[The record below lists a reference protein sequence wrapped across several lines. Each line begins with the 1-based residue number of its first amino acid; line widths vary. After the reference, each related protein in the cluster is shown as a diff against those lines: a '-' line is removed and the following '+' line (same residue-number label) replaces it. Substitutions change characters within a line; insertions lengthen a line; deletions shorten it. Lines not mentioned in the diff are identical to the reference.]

1 MTGQTPAHAVLGV
14 SITDNTGGGALVG
27 TVAPGSA
34 AFAAG
39 LRAGD
44 VITALDDSA
53 VGGAD
58 DLTAAVRTHKPGDRV
73 TIHFTRDGTEQ
84 TATATMGSTTG

>member
-1 MTGQTPAHAVLGV
+1 
-14 SITDNTGGGALVG
+14 
-27 TVAPGSA
+27 
-34 AFAAG
+34 
-39 LRAGD
+39 

-73 TIHFTRDGTEQ
+73 AIHFTRGGTEQ